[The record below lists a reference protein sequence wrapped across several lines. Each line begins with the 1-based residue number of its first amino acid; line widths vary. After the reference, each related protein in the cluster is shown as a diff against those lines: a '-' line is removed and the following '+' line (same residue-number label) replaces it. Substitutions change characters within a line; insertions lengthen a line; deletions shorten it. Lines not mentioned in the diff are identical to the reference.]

1 MHIMSHLSLTHPG
14 WCHYSVLKTAPI
26 TGLNTCSLTLC
37 NFIFSLSDSV
47 IDICTGGNKTENVK
61 VLVTAWEVW
70 RAGWQCLCNWSQNHS
85 CGLSCSQCLLGLG
98 WVWGHLSQ
106 HLVWLFLLEA
116 KSCKNH
122 VHWFQ
127 RDPSLLQDMSGDV
140 ESQSLGAG
148 SGWGTP
154 VHLQGQMEG
163 AEMFTVDFAI
173 WLSWFMQSWGL
184 TVPTCSHIQRCDQL
198 CSPCS
203 QLKDRAMGSVSWAFC
218 WDWIHQVNYSDFS
231 ACVGVCF
238 LLQMP

>member
-106 HLVWLFLLEA
+106 HLVWLSAGSQVLQTTFIDSSEIPACCRTWVGMWRVSPWELAVDGALQ
-116 KSCKNH
+116 CIC
-122 VHWFQ
+122 
-127 RDPSLLQDMSGDV
+127 RDRWRELKCSLLTLLSDFHDSC
-140 ESQSLGAG
+140 SLGDWLFPHAVT
-148 SGWGTP
+148 SRDVTSSVPP
-154 VHLQGQMEG
+154 VPNSRTGQWDLFHG
-163 AEMFTVDFAI
+163 LFAETEFTRWI
-173 WLSWFMQSWGL
+173 
-184 TVPTCSHIQRCDQL
+184 TVI
-198 CSPCS
+198 
-203 QLKDRAMGSVSWAFC
+203 
-218 WDWIHQVNYSDFS
+218 
-231 ACVGVCF
+231 F
-238 LLQMP
+238 LPV